1 MLFNMDF
8 VLQATR
14 WKNSIAKQETS
25 YSVVF
30 KKNECLRYLFV
41 KWGRSHFM
49 FYGEEKN
56 VDKMSLIQISINII
70 NIIKW

>member
-14 WKNSIAKQETS
+14 WKKSIAKQETS

-30 KKNECLRYLFV
+30 KKKNALGTCL
-41 KWGRSHFM
+41 
-49 FYGEEKN
+49 
-56 VDKMSLIQISINII
+56 
-70 NIIKW
+70 